1 MVREVCHNRKAFAVL
16 FLLGLMLFAQLAVL
30 FAQPEAHQA
39 DGHCCVLCHLGSLPF
54 LQVAAGPP
62 ASPMVVVERVIPNR
76 AIESLRDVLLSLNSS
91 RAPPA

>member
-1 MVREVCHNRKAFAVL
+1 MVREVCQSRKALAVL
-16 FLLGLMLFAQLAVL
+16 FLLTLMLYAQLAVL

-54 LQVAAGPP
+54 LQVATAPP
-62 ASPMVVVERVIPNR
+62 PSPMVVVERLIPNR
-76 AIESLRDVLLSLNSS
+76 NIEALRDVLLNVNSS

>member
-1 MVREVCHNRKAFAVL
+1 MVREVCHSRRALAVL
-16 FLLGLMLFAQLAVL
+16 FLLCLMLYAQMAVL

-39 DGHCCVLCHLGSLPF
+39 DGHCCVLCHLGTLPF

-62 ASPMVVVERVIPNR
+62 ASPIVVVDHFIPSR
-76 AIESLRDVLLSLNSS
+76 GIETLRDALPNVNAS